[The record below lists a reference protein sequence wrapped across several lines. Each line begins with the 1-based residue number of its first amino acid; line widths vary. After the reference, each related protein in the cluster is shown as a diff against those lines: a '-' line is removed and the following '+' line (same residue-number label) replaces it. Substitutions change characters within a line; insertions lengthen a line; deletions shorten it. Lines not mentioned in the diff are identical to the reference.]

1 MTLAS
6 FLSRR
11 GVARKDN
18 LRGFTLIEL
27 LVVIAIIGIL
37 SAVVL
42 ASLNTARSKGNDASV
57 KANLDTIRTQSA
69 IYYDTNSNYYTGTAP
84 GALTACTTAN
94 TLFTDPQVTAA
105 IAGANTAGGVV
116 ACANTASMA
125 AWAVHGQVSNPSA
138 GEWCVDST
146 GVSKFEG
153 TRAPTGTSCPE
164 FLSLR
169 CYLRSK
175 KLPHAGAF
183 CYTASEVA
191 PQIFYVLLHIY
202 IFCFRSSARKFYWSD
217 SRKNL
222 YGSIVASWAVPM

>member
-69 IYYDTNSNYYTGTAP
+69 IYYDTNSGYGTATLAA
-84 GALTACTTAN
+84 GTSCTLASS
-94 TLFTDPQVTAA
+94 LFIDPQITAA
-105 IAGANTAGGVV
+105 IAGANTAGGSV
-116 ACANTASMA
+116 ACANTAGAPSA
-125 AWAVHGQVSNPSA
+125 VTWAVHGQVSNPSA

-146 GVSKFEG
+146 GVSKFEA
-153 TRAPTGTSCPE
+153 TRAPTGTSCP
-164 FLSLR
+164 
-169 CYLRSK
+169 
-175 KLPHAGAF
+175 
-183 CYTASEVA
+183 
-191 PQIFYVLLHIY
+191 
-202 IFCFRSSARKFYWSD
+202 
-217 SRKNL
+217 
-222 YGSIVASWAVPM
+222 